1 MQHYICIKYY
11 NYVFILFSSNNE
23 NKPTMEKAELHLL
36 DFGTRL
42 RIAGGIFKIT
52 VPDRTGGG
60 ADKELEIAPH
70 NVATILMHEN
80 ASVST
85 DAILVAIQNDID
97 VLICNGLGHPLGRFM
112 PLQPHAPIRI
122 QKAQLAVSN
131 LPISL
136 DFARQWL
143 IEKSNHQILL
153 LQHIALYRQQPFK
166 DWVEKVVTRL
176 TPFKN
181 EFLRVDLSN
190 NKKAAQ
196 ILRGIEGNF
205 SRIYFETL
213 SEMMP
218 EGYAFNSRSRQ
229 PAQDIFNA
237 TLNYA
242 YGILYRR
249 VEKELT
255 LAGLNPY
262 IGFMHRDDYKRL
274 SLVFDFIEPFR
285 VAADWV
291 ALKLCRQKL
300 IGQKHFDELNPD
312 SCQLNKD
319 GKKLIALAFNE
330 VWNEKMAFIGK
341 TELSL
346 KQHLQQKTRQ
356 LSNQLLPYLPLND
369 AEGLAA

>member
-1 MQHYICIKYY
+1 
-11 NYVFILFSSNNE
+11 
-23 NKPTMEKAELHLL
+23 MEKAELYLL

-60 ADKELEIAPH
+60 ADREMEIAPH
-70 NVATILMHEN
+70 NVATILMHEH

-112 PLQPHAPIRI
+112 PLKPHAPVRI
-122 QKAQLAVSN
+122 QKAQLIVSN
-131 LPISL
+131 LPVSL

-143 IEKSNHQILL
+143 IEKSSHQILL

-166 DWVEKVVTRL
+166 DWVASVVNRL
-176 TPFKN
+176 NPLK
-181 EFLRVDLSN
+181 EEYRRVDIAN

-205 SRIYFETL
+205 SRIYFESLNT
-213 SEMMP
+213 MMP
-218 EGYAFNSRSRQ
+218 EGYAFHVRSRQ

-255 LAGLNPY
+255 MAGLNPY
-262 IGFMHRDDYKRL
+262 VGFMHRDDYKRL

-285 VAADWV
+285 VVADSV

-300 IGQKHFDELNPD
+300 IGQKDIDTLNTD
-312 SCQLNKD
+312 GCQLNKE
-319 GKKLIALAFNE
+319 GKKLIALTFNE
-330 VWNEKMAFIGK
+330 IWNEKMDFISK
-341 TELSL
+341 SELTP
-346 KQHLQQKTRQ
+346 QQYLQQKTRQ

-369 AEGLAA
+369 ADNLTMPYAA